1 VSLTAAI
8 TIEANRQAT
17 RIAIETLQLVG
28 TD

>member
-1 VSLTAAI
+1 VSLARAI
-8 TIEANRQAT
+8 TIETSRQVT